1 VPNAPSLDFLDAQR
15 VAHLATA
22 DSAGAPHVVPVC
34 FARVDQCVYIVIDE
48 KPKGEA
54 LRLKRVRNIVEN
66 PRVALV
72 ADVYDED
79 WSRLGW
85 LMVRG
90 RARLVDDAA
99 EHARALRVLRQ
110 KYEQYRAMRLEG
122 RPMLAIEVERL
133 TAWGTA
139 RAQLADNGNA
149 RV

>member
-1 VPNAPSLDFLDAQR
+1 
-15 VAHLATA
+15 
-22 DSAGAPHVVPVC
+22 
-34 FARVDQCVYIVIDE
+34 
-48 KPKGEA
+48 
-54 LRLKRVRNIVEN
+54 VRNIVEN